1 MGENLS
7 RVIVAAFERYT
18 VSNPLHLDVFPAIR
32 KMKAEIISM
41 CLQMYRNPDGA
52 DTMSLGCTESIT
64 MAIKTYRD

>member
-7 RVIVAAFERYT
+7 RVIVAAFECYT
-18 VSNPLHLDVFPAIR
+18 ISNPLHPDIFPAIC

-41 CLQMYRNPDGA
+41 CLQMYSNLDGA

-64 MAIKTYRD
+64 MAIKTYRN